1 MSPLK
6 YILALAL
13 ILIMPFV
20 YGYYMVFWSGISMSI
35 VEAINIPATIS
46 IAIIN
51 IFAVIVLGLILAIPL
66 SYIFKGYSGYVV
78 LCIAIA
84 IISWQ
89 LFIFLSA
96 NTITLNIINY
106 SEWVALLLCM
116 PLIVSYTNK
125 VRHANA

>member
-20 YGYYMVFWSGISMSI
+20 YSQYMIIWSHISMSI
-35 VEAINIPATIS
+35 VEALNIPATIS

-51 IFAVIVLGLILAIPL
+51 IIAVIILGVILAIPL
-66 SYIFKGYSGYVV
+66 SYIFNTYSNYVV

-106 SEWVALLLCM
+106 SEWAALLLCM

-125 VRHANA
+125 LRVTNA